1 VLTNEMYESFYND
14 LEDKPFAV
22 EATSE
27 QVKTESLTVETP
39 DETNVA
45 DRPYHPSSP
54 TAASLFFCLPVERPE
69 TTINDTPSMPKIF
82 IRVDGGILRHD
93 VR

>member
-1 VLTNEMYESFYND
+1 MMLTNEMYESFYND
-14 LEDKPFAV
+14 LEDKPF

-27 QVKTESLTVETP
+27 SVETTSITVESP

-69 TTINDTPSMPKIF
+69 TPISDTPNMPKIF

-93 VR
+93 FR